1 MAGGTP
7 RRGRASGR
15 GRATG
20 RRGDGRTANRGGA
33 RAARG
38 GAPRG
43 GTLRTLSRVMAR
55 GGGVGGG
62 SGVNGRIRLLGIG
75 LTAFLFL
82 VGFRAVA
89 LASSSA
95 NLGRIAQEQQTAT
108 ITLPSH
114 RGSILDRAGN
124 ELAVGQ
130 PAQTVYAT
138 PYLLHGQ
145 AAAVSAADKLC
156 GALRIHKKSQRRA
169 LEKALSQSKSGFAY
183 VARMVDPQLAKAALA
198 LNIPGVGSYAE
209 EERVYPMKDSAT
221 QLLGVTGVDNNGLAG
236 LELEYNKALS
246 GKAGSE
252 TVVRDPAGQT
262 LKVVHQ
268 TQPVSGADV
277 RLTIDEEIQCTAEA
291 VLKQTLHTSGAKQA
305 TAIVMDPRSGE
316 VLAMANLPM
325 EANANYGDKPAWD
338 RNRAVTDV
346 YEPGSIFK
354 LVTVSGALAEGLVTP
369 QQRFW
374 CPPTL
379 RVADR
384 VIHEAETRGGK
395 DFSVTDIIAQ
405 SSNIGAVKI
414 GKLVGMDGLIH
425 WMKVFGFDKP
435 TGVGFPGEVGG
446 IVPAAGQW
454 SGSSIANIPI
464 GQGVAVTPIQ
474 MAAAFSA
481 VANDGVYVKPR
492 LVAQVG
498 TKVYDTPQEHRI
510 LPVTVAREMRKMLV
524 AAVDHGTGTKAQI
537 PGYVVGGKTG
547 TAQKPDS
554 HGGYSDT
561 NFVASFV
568 GMVPAGHP
576 QLVVLVSV
584 DEPRSSIYG
593 GDIAAPAVKQIMQ
606 FCLQHL
612 EIAP

>member
-20 RRGDGRTANRGGA
+20 RRGDGRTVNRGGA

-38 GAPRG
+38 SARRG
-43 GTLRTLSRVMAR
+43 GTLRTLSRAMAR

-62 SGVNGRIRLLGIG
+62 SGVNGRIRLLGIA
-75 LTAFLFL
+75 LTAFLLL

-114 RGSILDRAGN
+114 RGSILDRDGN

-138 PYLLHGQ
+138 PYLLHGR

-156 GALRIHKKSQRRA
+156 GALHIHKKSQRRA

-236 LELEYNKALS
+236 LELQYNKALS

-291 VLKQTLHTSGAKQA
+291 VLKQTLRTSGAKQA

-384 VIHEAETRGGK
+384 VIHEAETRGGE

-414 GKLVGMDGLIH
+414 GKLMGMDGLIH

-435 TGVGFPGEVGG
+435 TGRGLPRRGGGHRAGGRPVVGLVDRQHPHRPGRRGDAYPDGG
-446 IVPAAGQW
+446 GLLGGRQRRRVREAPAGRPGGHQGVRHAAGAPHRTRDRG
-454 SGSSIANIPI
+454 SGDAQDAGGRGRPRHRH
-464 GQGVAVTPIQ
+464 Q
-474 MAAAFSA
+474 SA
-481 VANDGVYVKPR
+481 DPR
-492 LVAQVG
+492 LCCGWQDRHGA
-498 TKVYDTPQEHRI
+498 E
-510 LPVTVAREMRKMLV
+510 ARQPRRLLRHQLRGLV
-524 AAVDHGTGTKAQI
+524 RRHGARRSPSTRGAGLGRRAA
-537 PGYVVGGKTG
+537 
-547 TAQKPDS
+547 
-554 HGGYSDT
+554 
-561 NFVASFV
+561 
-568 GMVPAGHP
+568 
-576 QLVVLVSV
+576 
-584 DEPRSSIYG
+584 
-593 GDIAAPAVKQIMQ
+593 
-606 FCLQHL
+606 
-612 EIAP
+612 